1 MKRLIFCLILLVIIL
16 PSCANTTSIQTELG
30 NEFTLAIGQKAVIS
44 VEDLSLKLTDVVGD
58 SRCPSGVTCIWA
70 GQVSCVLDITHKGK
84 TYQDVIT
91 ASGSASNYGEA
102 TYQNYNIRFRV
113 DPYPQS
119 GITIKKSDYRLVIT
133 INKQS

>member
-1 MKRLIFCLILLVIIL
+1 MKRLLCCLVLLVIIL

-30 NEFTLAIGQKAVIS
+30 KEFTLAIGQKAVIS
-44 VEDLSLKLTDVVGD
+44 VEDLSVKLTDIVGD

-70 GQVSCVLDITHKGK
+70 GQVSCVLDITQKGK

-91 ASGSASNYGEA
+91 ASGGASDYGEA
-102 TYQNYNIRFRV
+102 TYQNYIVRFRV

-119 GITIKKSDYRLVIT
+119 GKTIKKSDYRLVIT